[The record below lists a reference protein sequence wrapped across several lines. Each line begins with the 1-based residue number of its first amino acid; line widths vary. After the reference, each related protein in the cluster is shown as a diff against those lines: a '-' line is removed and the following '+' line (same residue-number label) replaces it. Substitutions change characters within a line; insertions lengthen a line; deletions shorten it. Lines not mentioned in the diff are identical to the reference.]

1 MGSSR
6 GVLTAISPL
15 PAVSDMAPITSSI
28 TTDAVMLS
36 GVNASAG
43 YTVMLSVKY
52 ISTGGSVFTDVE
64 HEVSAAIALRHEI
77 R

>member
-1 MGSSR
+1 
-6 GVLTAISPL
+6 
-15 PAVSDMAPITSSI
+15 MAPITSSI
-28 TTDAVMLS
+28 TVVAVMLS

-52 ISTGGSVFTDVE
+52 ISAGGSVFTDVE
-64 HEVSAAIALRHEI
+64 HEDSAAIALRHEI